1 MNWAQIRQLYLS
13 SCGPNAEVA
22 GVEWDLHLNEGYR
35 RVCSRVDMREL
46 ETTDTSVTT
55 EDGLDYV
62 PLPSDVFSVI
72 QVDNV
77 TSGFALQIEPAGMRG
92 RSQYLDANSGKPPE
106 ALPQY
111 WETSAQRLYLRPTP
125 DDVYRLRIRY
135 KVAPATVSQS
145 TLDESPVLP
154 EHLHMA
160 VAWAA
165 AVSFY
170 SSHPDLNTERT
181 SGLTRAVEY
190 QQLFDKALQDP
201 YVPKDR
207 ERMDL
212 RGRAAIPGFS
222 RMRSL
227 W

>member
-1 MNWAQIRQLYLS
+1 MNWAQIRQMYLS
-13 SCGPNAEVA
+13 ACGGNAEAA
-22 GVEWDLHLNEGYR
+22 GVEWEIHLNEGHR

-72 QVDNV
+72 QVDNI

-92 RSQYLDANSGKPPE
+92 RSQYLDASSGKPAE
-106 ALPQY
+106 AAPQY
-111 WETSAQRLYLRPTP
+111 WEPSAQRLYLRPTP
-125 DDVYRLRIRY
+125 DSVYRLRIRY
-135 KVAPATVSQS
+135 KVAPQPIGQAQ
-145 TLDESPVLP
+145 LDESPTLP

-160 VAWAA
+160 IAWAS

-170 SSHPDLNTERT
+170 SSHADLNTERT

-212 RGRAAIPGFS
+212 RGRAVIPGFS